1 MPSQMQKDR
10 ILKFSGIEKAMSQHS
25 DTATCGL
32 VVQEQYNFYLNLNQS
47 LMPSE
52 GVADKD

>member
-1 MPSQMQKDR
+1 MQKDR